1 MKLRLIIFDLFGTL
15 IFSIEKIKKEDFFAF
30 YRKIG
35 IKLETEEDI
44 KSFIN
49 LFTQLMTEAKNWQDL
64 SKKLLEKVIEKPV
77 QETINKLADF
87 FEENIVYQLYDDV
100 KEIIALPCRKA
111 ILTTAAPFLFS
122 NFGLEKYFEIFTPK
136 ETKFLKPD
144 PRAFLA
150 VLNKLK
156 VRPEEILMIGDEIER
171 DLIPAKNLG
180 IRTILIDRQDKIKN
194 YSGGKIKSLKNLKEI
209 L

>member
-171 DLIPAKNLG
+171 DLIPAKTLA
-180 IRTILIDRQDKIKN
+180 
-194 YSGGKIKSLKNLKEI
+194 
-209 L
+209 